1 MRTKHLPLALALVLA
16 TAGGSTL
23 MPSTAHADHEIG
35 TPFTGNRPFQLDV
48 HAGLLWYG
56 IGFAAGARFGIPIM
70 HNGFVSSIDNAVYL
84 NFGADFYYLDTYDDM
99 LNRHYGAGF
108 GIPVTLHWEFY
119 FNDTW
124 SAFAELGFQVFFHP
138 RFFENGHFYADAGAW
153 IIGMVG
159 GSLHFS
165 EAIALTLR
173 FGNPYVALGV
183 TFQF

>member
-1 MRTKHLPLALALVLA
+1 MRTNRLALVLA
-16 TAGGSTL
+16 LTL
-23 MPSTAHADHEIG
+23 SASALSLAPSTAHADHQIG

-56 IGFAAGARFGIPIM
+56 LGFAGGARFGIPIM

-84 NFGADFYYLDTYDDM
+84 NFGFDFYYLDSFDDM
-99 LNRHYGAGF
+99 LAHHYGAGF
-108 GIPVTLHWEFY
+108 GIPITLHWEFY

-124 SAFAELGFQVFFHP
+124 SAFAEVGFQIFFHP
-138 RFFENGHFYADAGAW
+138 RFLENRGFYVDAGDWVIA
-153 IIGMVG
+153 MVG

-173 FGNPYVALGV
+173 VGNPYVAIGL